1 MGVWVE
7 SEAQPV
13 VEPAVLLMSKN
24 MAMMTMMKKR
34 KETRRNQRILE
45 IFQDRDSDGNEK
57 ISYESLR
64 DIYRI
69 YEVEF
74 DEGSALALCDRNG
87 FINKENFFE
96 FAVKTNLV
104 DWSDLPKMDKKTGE
118 RESGDPRK
126 QQISS
131 IAQRQRQQQ
140 RAKGGGL
147 CCCGRRPLSPEEE
160 EDRIVHAFRKMD
172 PNNTGYVSWKQF
184 KKNAFFLNEDDARR
198 IFRGVDRDDDEKITI
213 EDLQREANKYVAIEN
228 GLP

>member
-1 MGVWVE
+1 VE
-7 SEAQPV
+7 
-13 VEPAVLLMSKN
+13 
-24 MAMMTMMKKR
+24 
-34 KETRRNQRILE
+34 
-45 IFQDRDSDGNEK
+45 QDRDSDGNEK

-87 FINKENFFE
+87 FINKENFFD
-96 FAVKTNLV
+96 FAVRTNLV
-104 DWSDLPKMDKKTGE
+104 DWTDLPRLEKKTA
-118 RESGDPRK
+118 ESNSDPRK
-126 QQISS
+126 QQQTSS
-131 IAQRQRQQQ
+131 LAQRQRQQLRQ
-140 RAKGGGL
+140 RGGL
-147 CCCGRRPLSPEEE
+147 CCCGKPPVSPEEE

-172 PNNTGYVSWKQF
+172 PNNTGYVSWKEF

-213 EDLQREANKYVAIEN
+213 EDLKREANKYVAIEN